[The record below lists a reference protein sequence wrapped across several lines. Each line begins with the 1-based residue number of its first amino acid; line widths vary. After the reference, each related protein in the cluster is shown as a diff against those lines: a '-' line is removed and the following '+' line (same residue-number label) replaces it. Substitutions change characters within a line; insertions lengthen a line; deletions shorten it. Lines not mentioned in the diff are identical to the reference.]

1 MSSQQGPYPIGG
13 RFGPYRLDEYLGS
26 GAFKSVYRAEN
37 TETGETVALGFPHQ
51 QDDEGVAELEKE
63 FATGSKLDHPNIMR
77 VHGLERHEGLAILV
91 TEYLEGETLRQR
103 LQRDGRF
110 TLNTAVKWIG
120 MTCQGLSCAHQHRIL
135 HRDVKPDNIFL
146 TSAGQ
151 AKLLDFGIARLLT
164 RTSVRASTRGGTTD
178 YMSPEQFN
186 GAAGMG
192 ADLWALGVTFY
203 ELLTGTRPFTG
214 ETGEVIHKIMHDRY
228 DEQPLF
234 DAAVD
239 RRIVRVL
246 RKILQKEPEARYP
259 SADELLI
266 DLESLARG
274 VRVVDDDEGRLE
286 MLIRA
291 SVPLIYAVS
300 HEEHRVLDALTHIA
314 DRLGEQRHTPRK
326 LYVWSASRGLR
337 ESGGNPVGQATVG
350 DPTGALAHAIDNKE
364 DAIYLMLDIHR
375 HYSPVVTRLIRDC
388 GHAVRN
394 TRKSIVFLSP
404 SYQAPEELHNDLNLV
419 VFGLPDALRL
429 NEVLGR
435 VQDEV
440 EMAGLP
446 VELDDDGRR
455 TLVRAAAGLSES
467 EAMLALRA
475 AAIRHGKL
483 TIDAARHVID
493 TKSQI
498 IRKTGIL
505 EYYHRSD
512 SFANVGGL
520 KSLTT
525 WFNGRAGAF
534 SGTAAAAGVPTPKG
548 VMLVGVP
555 GCGKSL
561 SARALAGS
569 WNVPLLRLDVGRIF
583 GQYVGQSETNLRMA
597 LDTAEAVAPCILWID
612 EIEKGFSGVERGG
625 AATRVF
631 GSFLSWLQDKR
642 SPVFVVATAND
653 ISGLPPEFLRQG
665 RFDDTFFVG
674 LPSTSQRE
682 EILGIHLR
690 KRQRQTDRFDLQ
702 AVAEA
707 TIRFSGAELEQVLI
721 AGLFAAFSDDQRELT
736 TEDILSAAAD
746 TQPLAKSRAREIA
759 ALIDWANQNAKQ
771 AG

>member
-13 RFGPYRLDEYLGS
+13 KFGPYRLDEYLGS

-37 TETGETVALGFPHQ
+37 IETGETFALGFPHQ

-63 FATGSKLDHPNIMR
+63 FVAGSKLDHPNIMR
-77 VHGLERHEGLAILV
+77 VFGLERHEGLAILV

-110 TLNTAVKWIG
+110 APKAAVKWIG
-120 MTCQGLSCAHQHRIL
+120 MICQGLSCAHEHRIL
-135 HRDVKPDNIFL
+135 HRDLKPDNIFI
-146 TSAGQ
+146 TSDGR

-164 RTSVRASTRGGTTD
+164 RTSARASTRVGTTD
-178 YMSPEQFN
+178 YMAPEQFN

-203 ELLTGTRPFTG
+203 ELLAGARPFTG
-214 ETGEVIHKIMHDRY
+214 ETGEVIRKIMHDRY

-239 RRIVRVL
+239 RRIIRVL
-246 RKILQKEPEARYP
+246 RKILQKEPEDRYP

-274 VRVVDDDEGRLE
+274 VRVVDNDEGRLE

-300 HEEHRVLDALTHIA
+300 HEERRVLDALTHIA
-314 DRLGEQRHTPRK
+314 DRLGEQRHTPRQ
-326 LYVWSASRGLR
+326 LYVWSASQGLR
-337 ESGGNPVGQATVG
+337 ESGGRPVAGNTIG
-350 DPTGALAHAIDNKE
+350 DPTGALAHAIDNTE
-364 DAIYLMLDIHR
+364 DAIYLILDIHR

-404 SYQAPEELHNDLNLV
+404 SYQVPEELNSELNLV
-419 VFGLPDALRL
+419 VFGLPDALRM
-429 NEVLGR
+429 NEVLER
-435 VQDEV
+435 VQV
-440 EMAGLP
+440 EIETAGLP
-446 VELDDDGRR
+446 VELDDDARR

-467 EAMLALRA
+467 EATLALRA
-475 AAIRHGKL
+475 AAIRHGEL
-483 TIDAARHVID
+483 SIDAARHVID

-498 IRKTGIL
+498 IRKSGIL

-520 KSLTT
+520 KNLTT
-525 WFNGRAGAF
+525 WFQGRAGAF
-534 SGTAAAAGVPTPKG
+534 SGTAVASGMPTPKG

-569 WNVPLLRLDVGRIF
+569 WNVPLLRLDIGRIF
-583 GQYVGQSETNLRMA
+583 GQYVGQSEANLRTA
-597 LDTAEAVAPCILWID
+597 LETAEAVAPCILWID
-612 EIEKGFSGVERGG
+612 EIEKGFSGASGGG

-674 LPSTSQRE
+674 LPNRSQRE

-690 KRQRQTDRFDLQ
+690 RRQRPVEQLDLQ
-702 AVAEA
+702 AVAEV
-707 TIRFSGAELEQVLI
+707 TTGFSGAELEQVVV
-721 AGLFAAFSDDQRELT
+721 AGLFAGFTDDQRELT
-736 TEDILSAAAD
+736 TEDILGAAAE
-746 TQPLAKSRAREIA
+746 TQPLSRSRATEIA
-759 ALIDWANQNAKQ
+759 ALIDWANRNAKQ

>member
-1 MSSQQGPYPIGG
+1 MSSQQGPYPIGV

-37 TETGETVALGFPHQ
+37 TETGEIVALGFPHQ

-63 FATGSKLDHPNIMR
+63 FATGSMVEHPNIMR
-77 VHGLERHEGLAILV
+77 VFGLERHEGLAILI

-110 TLNTAVKWIG
+110 AAEAAVKWIG
-120 MTCQGLSCAHQHRIL
+120 MICQGLSCAHQHRIL
-135 HRDVKPDNIFL
+135 HRDLKPDNIFI
-146 TSAGQ
+146 TSDGQ

-164 RTSVRASTRGGTTD
+164 RTSARASTRVGTTD
-178 YMSPEQFN
+178 YMAPEQFN
-186 GAAGMG
+186 GAAGMSS
-192 ADLWALGVTFY
+192 DLWALGVTFY
-203 ELLTGTRPFTG
+203 ELLAGTRPFTG
-214 ETGEVIHKIMHDRY
+214 ETGKVIHQIMHDRY

-239 RRIVRVL
+239 RRIIRVL
-246 RKILQKEPEARYP
+246 RKVLQKEPEARYP

-274 VRVVDDDEGRLE
+274 VRVIDDDEGRLE

-291 SVPLIYAVS
+291 SVPLIYTVS

-326 LYVWSASRGLR
+326 LYVWSASQGLR
-337 ESGGNPVGQATVG
+337 ESGGKAVSQKTVG
-350 DPTGALAHAIDNKE
+350 DPTGALAHAIDNTE
-364 DAIYLMLDIHR
+364 DAIYVLLDIHR

-404 SYQAPEELHNDLNLV
+404 FYRAPEELRNELNLV

-429 NEVLGR
+429 REVLGR
-435 VQDEV
+435 VEV
-440 EMAGLP
+440 ELETAGLA
-446 VELDDDGRR
+446 VELNDDGRR

-475 AAIRHGKL
+475 AATRNGKL

-493 TKSQI
+493 SKSQI

-505 EYYHRSD
+505 EYFHRSD

-520 KSLTT
+520 KNLTT
-525 WFNGRAGAF
+525 WFQGRAGVF
-534 SGTAAAAGVPTPKG
+534 SGTAAASGIPMPKG

-569 WNVPLLRLDVGRIF
+569 WNVPLLRLDIGRIF

-612 EIEKGFSGVERGG
+612 EIEKGFSGVSGGG

-674 LPSTSQRE
+674 LPTKSQRE
-682 EILGIHLR
+682 EILGIHLHR
-690 KRQRQTDRFDLQ
+690 RHRSADQFDLP
-702 AVAEA
+702 AIAAA
-707 TIRFSGAELEQVLI
+707 TARFSGAELEQVVI
-721 AGLFAAFSDDQRELT
+721 AGLFTAFSDEQRELT
-736 TEDILSAAAD
+736 TDDILRAAAD
-746 TQPLAKSRAREIA
+746 TRPLAQSRAREIT
-759 ALIDWANQNAKQ
+759 ALIEWANQNAKQ

>member
-13 RFGPYRLDEYLGS
+13 TFGPYRLDEYLGS

-37 TETGETVALGFPHQ
+37 TETGETVAVGFPHQ
-51 QDDEGVAELEKE
+51 QDEEGVAELEKE
-63 FATGSKLDHPNIMR
+63 FATGSMLDHPNIMR
-77 VHGLERHEGLAILV
+77 VYGLEHHNGLAILV

-110 TLNTAVKWIG
+110 TADAAVKWVG
-120 MTCQGLSCAHQHRIL
+120 MICQGLSCAHQQRIL
-135 HRDVKPDNIFL
+135 HRDLKPDNIFI
-146 TSAGQ
+146 TSDGQ

-164 RTSVRASTRGGTTD
+164 RSSARASTRVGTTD
-178 YMSPEQFN
+178 YMAPEQFN
-186 GAAGMG
+186 GAAGMS

-203 ELLTGTRPFTG
+203 ELLTGQRPFTG
-214 ETGEVIHKIMHDRY
+214 ETGEVIRKVIHQRH

-239 RRIVRVL
+239 RRIIRVL
-246 RKILQKEPEARYP
+246 RKILQKEPEARYA
-259 SADELLI
+259 SADELLS

-300 HEEHRVLDALTHIA
+300 HEEHRVLDCLTHIA
-314 DRLGEQRHTPRK
+314 DRLGEQRHVPRK
-326 LYVWSASRGLR
+326 LYIWSASQGLR
-337 ESGGNPVGQATVG
+337 ESGGKPVAGATGG
-350 DPTGALAHAIDNKE
+350 DPTGALAHAIDNTE
-364 DAIYLMLDIHR
+364 DAIYVMLDIHR

-404 SYQAPEELHNDLNLV
+404 AYQAPTELQNELNLV

-429 NEVLGR
+429 GDVLSR
-435 VQDEV
+435 VQDEIAT
-440 EMAGLP
+440 AGLP

-475 AAIRHGKL
+475 AAIRQGKL
-483 TIDAARHVID
+483 TVDAARHVID

-520 KSLTT
+520 KNLTT
-525 WFNGRAGAF
+525 WFNVRAGAF
-534 SGTAAAAGVPTPKG
+534 SGAAAASGVPTPKG

-569 WNVPLLRLDVGRIF
+569 WNVPLLRLDVGRIL
-583 GQYVGQSETNLRMA
+583 GQYVGQSEANLRLA

-612 EIEKGFSGVERGG
+612 EIEKGFSGVSGGG

-674 LPSTSQRE
+674 LPNESQRA

-690 KRQRQTDRFDLQ
+690 RRHRAAEQFDLH
-702 AVAEA
+702 AVANA
-707 TIRFSGAELEQVLI
+707 TAGFSGAELEQVVI
-721 AGLFAAFSDDQRELT
+721 AGLFASFSDDQRELT
-736 TEDILSAAAD
+736 TQDILGAAAE
-746 TQPLAKSRAREIA
+746 TQPLAKTRSREIA
-759 ALIDWANQNAKQ
+759 ALINWANENAKQ

>member
-13 RFGPYRLDEYLGS
+13 KFGPYRLDEYLGS

-37 TETGETVALGFPHQ
+37 TETGQTVALGFPHQ

-77 VHGLERHEGLAILV
+77 VFGLERHEGLAILV

-110 TLNTAVKWIG
+110 AAEAAVKWIG
-120 MTCQGLSCAHQHRIL
+120 MICQGLSCAHQQRIL
-135 HRDVKPDNIFL
+135 HRDLKPDNIFI
-146 TSAGQ
+146 TREGQ

-164 RTSVRASTRGGTTD
+164 RSSARASTRVGTTD
-178 YMSPEQFN
+178 YMAPEQFN
-186 GAAGMG
+186 GAAGMS

-203 ELLTGTRPFTG
+203 ELLSGTRPFTG
-214 ETGEVIHKIMHDRY
+214 ETGEVIRKIMHQRH

-239 RRIVRVL
+239 RRIIRVL
-246 RKILQKEPEARYP
+246 RKILQKDPEARYP

-326 LYVWSASRGLR
+326 LYVWSASQGLR
-337 ESGGNPVGQATVG
+337 ESGGKPIGRDTIG
-350 DPTGALAHAIDNKE
+350 DPTGALAHAIDNTE
-364 DAIYLMLDIHR
+364 DAVYLMLDIHR

-404 SYQAPEELHNDLNLV
+404 SYQAPQELQNELNLV

-429 NEVLGR
+429 GEVLAR

-440 EMAGLP
+440 ETAGLT
-446 VELDDDGRR
+446 VELDDDARR

-475 AAIRHGKL
+475 AAIKHGKL
-483 TIDAARHVID
+483 TLDAARHVID

-520 KSLTT
+520 KNLTT
-525 WFNGRAGAF
+525 WFRGRAGAF
-534 SGTAAAAGVPTPKG
+534 SGTAAASGVPTPKG
-548 VMLVGVP
+548 VLLVGVP

-612 EIEKGFSGVERGG
+612 EIEKGFSGVEHGG

-674 LPSTSQRE
+674 LPTKSQRE

-690 KRQRQTDRFDLQ
+690 RRRRPADRFDVQ
-702 AVAEA
+702 AVADVTA
-707 TIRFSGAELEQVLI
+707 GFSGAELEQVVI
-721 AGLFAAFSDDQRELT
+721 AGLFTAFSDKQRDLT
-736 TEDILSAAAD
+736 TEDILRAAAD

-759 ALIDWANQNAKQ
+759 ALIDWASQNAKQ

>member
-37 TETGETVALGFPHQ
+37 TETGEVVALGFPHQ

-63 FATGSKLDHPNIMR
+63 FATGSMVEHPNIMR
-77 VHGLERHEGLAILV
+77 VFGLERHEGLAILI

-110 TLNTAVKWIG
+110 AAEAAVKWIG
-120 MTCQGLSCAHQHRIL
+120 MICQGLSCAHQHRIL
-135 HRDVKPDNIFL
+135 HRDLKPDNIFI
-146 TSAGQ
+146 TSDGQ

-164 RTSVRASTRGGTTD
+164 RTSARASTRVGTTD
-178 YMSPEQFN
+178 YMAPEQFN
-186 GAAGMG
+186 GAAGMSS
-192 ADLWALGVTFY
+192 DLWALGVTFY
-203 ELLTGTRPFTG
+203 ELLAGTRPFTG
-214 ETGEVIHKIMHDRY
+214 ETGKVIHQIMHDRY

-239 RRIVRVL
+239 RRIIRVL
-246 RKILQKEPEARYP
+246 RKVLQKEPEARYP

-291 SVPLIYAVS
+291 SVPLIYTVS

-326 LYVWSASRGLR
+326 LYVWSASQGLR
-337 ESGGNPVGQATVG
+337 ESGGKAVSQETVG
-350 DPTGALAHAIDNKE
+350 DPTGALAHAIDNTE
-364 DAIYLMLDIHR
+364 DAIYVLLDIHR

-404 SYQAPEELHNDLNLV
+404 SYQAPEELRNELNLV

-429 NEVLGR
+429 REVLGR
-435 VQDEV
+435 VEDEL
-440 EMAGLP
+440 ETAGLP
-446 VELDDDGRR
+446 VELNDDGRR

-475 AAIRHGKL
+475 AATRNGKL

-493 TKSQI
+493 SKSQI

-505 EYYHRSD
+505 EYFHRSD

-520 KSLTT
+520 KNLTT
-525 WFNGRAGAF
+525 WFQGRAGVF
-534 SGTAAAAGVPTPKG
+534 SGTAAASGIPMPKG

-569 WNVPLLRLDVGRIF
+569 WNVPLLRLDIGRIF

-612 EIEKGFSGVERGG
+612 EIEKGFSGVSGGG

-674 LPSTSQRE
+674 LPTKSQRE
-682 EILGIHLR
+682 EILGIHLHR
-690 KRQRQTDRFDLQ
+690 RHRSADQFDLP
-702 AVAEA
+702 AIAAA
-707 TIRFSGAELEQVLI
+707 TARFSGAELEQVVI
-721 AGLFAAFSDDQRELT
+721 AGLFTAFSDEQRELT
-736 TEDILSAAAD
+736 TDDILRAAAD
-746 TQPLAKSRAREIA
+746 TRPLAQSRAREIT
-759 ALIDWANQNAKQ
+759 ALIEWANQNAKQ

>member
-1 MSSQQGPYPIGG
+1 MSSQQGPYPIGV

-37 TETGETVALGFPHQ
+37 TETGEIVALGFPHQ

-63 FATGSKLDHPNIMR
+63 FATGSMVEHPNIMR
-77 VHGLERHEGLAILV
+77 VFGLERHEGLAILI

-110 TLNTAVKWIG
+110 AAEAAVKWIG
-120 MTCQGLSCAHQHRIL
+120 MICQGLSCAHQHRIL
-135 HRDVKPDNIFL
+135 HRDLKPDNIFI
-146 TSAGQ
+146 TSDGQ

-164 RTSVRASTRGGTTD
+164 RTSARASTRVGTTD
-178 YMSPEQFN
+178 YMAPEQFN
-186 GAAGMG
+186 GAAGMSS
-192 ADLWALGVTFY
+192 DLWALGVTFY
-203 ELLTGTRPFTG
+203 ELLAGTRPFTG
-214 ETGEVIHKIMHDRY
+214 ETGKVIHQIMHDRY

-239 RRIVRVL
+239 RRIIRVL
-246 RKILQKEPEARYP
+246 RKVLQKEPEARYP

-274 VRVVDDDEGRLE
+274 VRVIDDDEGRLE

-291 SVPLIYAVS
+291 SVPLIYTVS

-326 LYVWSASRGLR
+326 LYVWSASQGLR
-337 ESGGNPVGQATVG
+337 ESGGKAVSQKTVG
-350 DPTGALAHAIDNKE
+350 DPTGALAHAIDNTE
-364 DAIYLMLDIHR
+364 DAIYVLLDIHR

-404 SYQAPEELHNDLNLV
+404 FYQAPEELRNELNLV

-429 NEVLGR
+429 REVLGR
-435 VQDEV
+435 VEV
-440 EMAGLP
+440 ELETAGLA
-446 VELDDDGRR
+446 VELNDDGRR

-475 AAIRHGKL
+475 AATRNGKL

-493 TKSQI
+493 SKSQI

-505 EYYHRSD
+505 EYFHRSD

-520 KSLTT
+520 KNLTT
-525 WFNGRAGAF
+525 WFQGRAGVF
-534 SGTAAAAGVPTPKG
+534 SGTAAASGIPMPKG

-569 WNVPLLRLDVGRIF
+569 WNVPLLRLDIGRIF

-612 EIEKGFSGVERGG
+612 EIEKGFSGVSGGG

-674 LPSTSQRE
+674 LPTKSQRE
-682 EILGIHLR
+682 EILGIHLHR
-690 KRQRQTDRFDLQ
+690 RHRSADQFDLP
-702 AVAEA
+702 AIAAA
-707 TIRFSGAELEQVLI
+707 TARFSGAELEQVVI
-721 AGLFAAFSDDQRELT
+721 AGLFTAFSDEQRELT
-736 TEDILSAAAD
+736 TDDILRAAAD
-746 TQPLAKSRAREIA
+746 TRPLAQSRAREIT
-759 ALIDWANQNAKQ
+759 ALIEWANQNAKQ